1 VRKRTFMD
9 YEGAALNLDLD
20 KGEKKQAARMLQVAH
35 LLGTMAAYTNK
46 RVPVLPFI
54 DHVGWK

>member
-1 VRKRTFMD
+1 MN
-9 YEGAALNLDLD
+9 YEGASLNLDLD
-20 KGEKKQAARMLQVAH
+20 KGDKKQAARMLQVAH
-35 LLGTMAAYTNK
+35 LLVTMAAYTNK